1 MSVRHEP
8 MFGHEHSPDSVPDR
22 LGKMDPA
29 WLFVLA
35 LVAGGFAFRP
45 LWVIAGLIAFFRV
58 VGWSGH
64 GFPMTTRF
72 WPPSSAAA
80 GGDGDL
86 VHGRGGERD
95 RGANHRNVVAGLI
108 EEHYRQWQS
117 AAAHDPGCVPV

>member
-1 MSVRHEP
+1 MNPCSDTSIRQIPYPH
-8 MFGHEHSPDSVPDR
+8 R

-64 GFPMTTRF
+64 GFPMTTIIL
-72 WPPSSAAA
+72 AALFS
-80 GGDGDL
+80 GG
-86 VHGRGGERD
+86 RR
-95 RGANHRNVVAGLI
+95 R
-108 EEHYRQWQS
+108 W
-117 AAAHDPGCVPV
+117 